1 MSAKVIIQRIRKKEN
16 LLMATILTTFLFLL
30 ILNICYAEHTQLP
43 LFGKKVVMI
52 IAPNNFRDEEYSI
65 PREILE
71 GQGAKI
77 VVASSQLETA
87 TGMLGLKVKPDIKL
101 SDIKVENF
109 DAIIFVGGLGA
120 RDYYWDN
127 ETALALAKEAYT
139 KGKILGAIC
148 LAPVILAKAG
158 VLKDKKATVWSSE
171 GVKLRAVGC
180 QVVGDADVVVDG
192 KIVTAKGPQAAKKFG
207 ESILELLKRK

>member
-1 MSAKVIIQRIRKKEN
+1 MSTKIIVQWVRKKEN
-16 LLMATILTTFLFLL
+16 LLKATILTIFFLLL
-30 ILNICYAEHTQLP
+30 ILNICFAEHTQLP

-77 VVASSQLETA
+77 VVASSTLETA

-101 SDIKVENF
+101 SDVKVDNF

-120 RDYYWDN
+120 RDYYWEN

-139 KGKILGAIC
+139 KGKVLGAIC
-148 LAPVILAKAG
+148 VAPVILANAG

-171 GVKLRAVGC
+171 GVKLRAAGC
-180 QVVGDADVVVDG
+180 QVIADADVVVDG
-192 KIVTAKGPQAAKKFG
+192 KIVTAKSPQAAKKFG
-207 ESILELLKRK
+207 ESIFELLKRK